1 MTFATA
7 DQKTTDP
14 SEIQA
19 RALIRGAWGRVPNL
33 GKVMALSLPF
43 TQAVLDFDS
52 ALATGSIDNPI
63 GEQLAIAVANENRC
77 SYCLAAH
84 TAAARAYGVS
94 PEDAAAARS
103 GSASDPKVEAA
114 LQFAQALVRNR
125 GCVDDSDLSRARTA
139 GWTDGQIVEILGI
152 AVANILTNYL
162 HHLTDVPVDYPTVEF
177 AAPYDFAN

>member
-14 SEIQA
+14 SEIRA
-19 RALIRGAWGRVPNL
+19 RAMIRDAWGRVPNL

-52 ALATGSIDNPI
+52 ALAAGSIDNPV

-77 SYCLAAH
+77 TYCLAAH

-94 PEDAAAARS
+94 SDDAAAART
-103 GSASDPKVEAA
+103 GSASDPKVQAA
-114 LQFAQALVRNR
+114 LKFAQALVRDR
-125 GCVDDSDLSRARTA
+125 GSVTDSDLGAIRTA
-139 GWTDGQIVEILGI
+139 GWTDGQIVEILGLV
-152 AVANILTNYL
+152 VANILTNYL
-162 HHLTDVPVDYPTVEF
+162 HHMTDVPVDYPAVEF